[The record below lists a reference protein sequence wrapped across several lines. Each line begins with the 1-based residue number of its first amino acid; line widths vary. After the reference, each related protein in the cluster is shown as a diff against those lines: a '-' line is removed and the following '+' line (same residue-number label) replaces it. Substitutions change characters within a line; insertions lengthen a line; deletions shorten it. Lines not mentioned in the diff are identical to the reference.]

1 MEFKNEHGKCFI
13 KDADNYY
20 PKQDWKFTI
29 QGTEKNQTCEETKQV
44 NLLHDCVK
52 LQCIQ
57 IPVLLFNL
65 QILWRGSNIYFSILI
80 IVKNV
85 LQMDMTTVSFHFFAS
100 FA

>member
-13 KDADNYY
+13 KDADNYH

-29 QGTEKNQTCEETKQV
+29 QRTEKNQTCEETKQV

-57 IPVLLFNL
+57 IPVLLLNL
-65 QILWRGSNIYFSILI
+65 QILWRGSNIYFPILI

-85 LQMDMTTVSFHFFAS
+85 FQMDLKWLK
-100 FA
+100 